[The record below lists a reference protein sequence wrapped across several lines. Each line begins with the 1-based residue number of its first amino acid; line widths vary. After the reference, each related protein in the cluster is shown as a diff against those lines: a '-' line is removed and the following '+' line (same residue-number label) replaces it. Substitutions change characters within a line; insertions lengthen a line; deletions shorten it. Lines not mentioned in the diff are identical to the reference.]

1 MWESES
7 AETDASIAW
16 LPYLAGT
23 VIKTQMGRRK
33 RKRTDKSNQPRREAF
48 IVVVFPVLGLCASGF
63 PFPPNNKSRGLFVCF
78 EGFIRNSIAALLNAA
93 NYSSS
98 ITSKL
103 SRRRHELYQTQYI
116 RGKKKGISSLFLPF
130 PSLSLWGPDLTNRL
144 WGFQHSCSS
153 FVKRLLLFSPLL
165 PEMGRRKEE
174 DVKLFSY
181 TTPNSAQKKDALM
194 LATCWLAL
202 NVRDSLCDGT
212 MTVFIPF
219 RFSLGRTTHVFPFSP
234 QFFISLCVMAW
245 RGEKGRI
252 KEASNWA

>member
-1 MWESES
+1 MGLKIPHRKLCLALHCLCISCQFNVWEFES

-33 RKRTDKSNQPRREAF
+33 RKRTDKSNRPRREAF
-48 IVVVFPVLGLCASGF
+48 IVVFPVLGLCASGF

-116 RGKKKGISSLFLPF
+116 SEKKKEISSLFLPF
-130 PSLSLWGPDLTNRL
+130 PSLSLWGQT
-144 WGFQHSCSS
+144 
-153 FVKRLLLFSPLL
+153 
-165 PEMGRRKEE
+165 
-174 DVKLFSY
+174 
-181 TTPNSAQKKDALM
+181 
-194 LATCWLAL
+194 
-202 NVRDSLCDGT
+202 
-212 MTVFIPF
+212 
-219 RFSLGRTTHVFPFSP
+219 
-234 QFFISLCVMAW
+234 
-245 RGEKGRI
+245 
-252 KEASNWA
+252 

>member
-1 MWESES
+1 
-7 AETDASIAW
+7 
-16 LPYLAGT
+16 
-23 VIKTQMGRRK
+23 MGRKK

-116 RGKKKGISSLFLPF
+116 RKKKGNLFFISPF
-130 PSLSLWGPDLTNRL
+130 SFSFFGGPDLTNRL

-153 FVKRLLLFSPLL
+153 FVKRLLFFSPLL
-165 PEMGRRKEE
+165 PGMGGEEGKEE
-174 DVKLFSY
+174 DVKLFSLLRH
-181 TTPNSAQKKDALM
+181 TTPDSAQKKDALA

-202 NVRDSLCDGT
+202 NVRDSAWRDNDG
-212 MTVFIPF
+212 VYSIPLLS
-219 RFSLGRTTHVFPFSP
+219 RSHNTCFPFLSAILY
-234 QFFISLCVMAW
+234 FALRDAM
-245 RGEKGRI
+245 KGR
-252 KEASNWA
+252 EGGE